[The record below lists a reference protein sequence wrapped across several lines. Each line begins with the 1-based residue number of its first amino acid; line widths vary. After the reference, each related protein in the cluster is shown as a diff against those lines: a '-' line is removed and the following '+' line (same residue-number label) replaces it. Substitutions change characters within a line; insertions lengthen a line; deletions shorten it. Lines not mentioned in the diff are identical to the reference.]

1 MVFLSKRY
9 RMDKKIEGGAVE
21 SWSGLDLTLDRP
33 VTIRITDTETEIGQR
48 VRMQA
53 QALSRL
59 EHPCLLHIY
68 DSISTSNQF
77 AIITESLPSRNL
89 AKDLQERG
97 RFSAYEAVQLV
108 IQIAEGLASLHQ
120 AGFAH
125 GGVEA
130 HHIALREDKTPVI
143 IVGPPTGDAVKI
155 PARPSNDISSLGKL
169 CHLLVVGTAP
179 TIDVHGR
186 TAIHPTIP
194 SSLQPILEKALSD
207 HAPWSNSSALIL
219 AFQSV
224 LHELKELEFQAG
236 IAKTSYLESEK
247 TWFAPIFAIVSTAVL
262 IIGIGLLLAK
272 TDLAP
277 SLVENVKQVVSRN
290 KSSDQQAN
298 NTVLPP
304 LEDLSRQEPLPESAR
319 LPIIDI
325 IDFDPEGDDRLEHP
339 DKIKRINDGDAS
351 RGWNTARY
359 NSREFGGLK
368 NGVGLII
375 KLSKNHHVDLIEVG
389 ATAINWGFE
398 LYAVNESPGSLLEWS
413 WGSPIT
419 SLAELK
425 GVTKVNFTDLTGS
438 TLLLWITDLG
448 NSLPVGGHR
457 VSINEIS
464 VYGRPVS
471 N

>member
-21 SWSGLDLTLDRP
+21 SWSGRDLTLDRP

-236 IAKTSYLESEK
+236 ITKTSYLESEK

-290 KSSDQQAN
+290 KSS
-298 NTVLPP
+298 
-304 LEDLSRQEPLPESAR
+304 EDR
-319 LPIIDI
+319 
-325 IDFDPEGDDRLEHP
+325 
-339 DKIKRINDGDAS
+339 K
-351 RGWNTARY
+351 
-359 NSREFGGLK
+359 
-368 NGVGLII
+368 
-375 KLSKNHHVDLIEVG
+375 
-389 ATAINWGFE
+389 
-398 LYAVNESPGSLLEWS
+398 
-413 WGSPIT
+413 
-419 SLAELK
+419 
-425 GVTKVNFTDLTGS
+425 
-438 TLLLWITDLG
+438 
-448 NSLPVGGHR
+448 
-457 VSINEIS
+457 S
-464 VYGRPVS
+464 VV
-471 N
+471 